1 MGQPLVSVV
10 MPLYNTALYVSESI
24 QSILNQTYQNIELI
38 IVNDGSTDNSEEVA
52 LSFSD
57 SRIKYYRNEENRK
70 IVYTRNRAIELAQG
84 EYIAFLDSDDISSPE
99 RIKLQVDF
107 LENNAKYGFVGSN
120 IQNITLDEIV
130 EPVLDF
136 PSDND
141 LIRCIMLF
149 RNTFCAS
156 AVMFRREAIV
166 GEKFDPEFPVAEDYD
181 IYLRILDKGWLCTN
195 LKTALTFYRIH
206 GQNITLT
213 KKQLLDEKDIQLLK
227 RQLDKLALKYTDEEL
242 RYYFLLG
249 KIDVAEYYIEYL
261 RYNFYD
267 VNELL
272 SKIVFANIN
281 SGFLNNNTL
290 IVFLFKYWNDSFVAI
305 NSYNYSLYSKIKKS
319 PFYDKLSLVMK
330 VKFRVKCLINF
341 SKG

>member
-1 MGQPLVSVV
+1 
-10 MPLYNTALYVSESI
+10 
-24 QSILNQTYQNIELI
+24 
-38 IVNDGSTDNSEEVA
+38 
-52 LSFSD
+52 
-57 SRIKYYRNEENRK
+57 
-70 IVYTRNRAIELAQG
+70 
-84 EYIAFLDSDDISSPE
+84 
-99 RIKLQVDF
+99 
-107 LENNAKYGFVGSN
+107 
-120 IQNITLDEIV
+120 
-130 EPVLDF
+130 
-136 PSDND
+136 
-141 LIRCIMLF
+141 
-149 RNTFCAS
+149 
-156 AVMFRREAIV
+156 MFRREAIF

-195 LKTALTFYRIH
+195 LNTALTFYRIH

-213 KKQLLDEKDIQLLK
+213 KKQLLHEKDIQLLK

-272 SKIVFANIN
+272 NKIVFANIN

-305 NSYNYSLYSKIKKS
+305 ISYSYSLYGKIKKS
-319 PFYDKLSLVMK
+319 PFYDKLSLVRK
-330 VKFRVKCLINF
+330 VKFRVKCLINYKSTYVF
-341 SKG
+341 